1 MGVRSH
7 RVPATRGP
15 RPRCRRSCEPPRVA
29 HDITPVELV
38 VSAVGLDSSRTHAE
52 EEPAMTDLAWLPYQ
66 QADAGIRGGAP
77 AGSAVDSHMSACCW
91 SAARTSAL
99 RALMSRIAPAYPPD
113 AMTPG
118 IAPGRHC
125 RRRGVRG

>member
-52 EEPAMTDLAWLPYQ
+52 EEPAMTDLAWIPT
-66 QADAGIRGGAP
+66 DGAGKTAGQFGRVFDGGGFDDLGIDQDGVRRRTSGHTRGATRFQVFGRP
-77 AGSAVDSHMSACCW
+77 AGA
-91 SAARTSAL
+91 
-99 RALMSRIAPAYPPD
+99 
-113 AMTPG
+113 
-118 IAPGRHC
+118 
-125 RRRGVRG
+125 